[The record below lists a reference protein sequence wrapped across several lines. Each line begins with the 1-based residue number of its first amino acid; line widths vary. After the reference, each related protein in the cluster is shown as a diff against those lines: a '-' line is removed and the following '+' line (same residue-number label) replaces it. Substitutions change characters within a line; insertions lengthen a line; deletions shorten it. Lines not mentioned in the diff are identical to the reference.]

1 MRAMG
6 TVRRRTP
13 AAKCERGRKYRA
25 SLPFF
30 AAVDIER
37 ALTFS
42 NNYVG
47 ARGDRPRPD
56 RPTRA
61 GDDYAFRARV
71 DRYEFQVAATVIGM
85 LAPADHV
92 GQEIFVRYYSGLGT
106 YLTRIATNLS
116 LSTRSSVGKR
126 DAGASG
132 AATTETT
139 RHFSRVME
147 RIIRPQDAMQREA
160 LRAHMD
166 SILVDLEPLLTEEQ
180 VVRLELRQRRFGE
193 LMGPRRKERGGGG

>member
-1 MRAMG
+1 
-6 TVRRRTP
+6 
-13 AAKCERGRKYRA
+13 
-25 SLPFF
+25 
-30 AAVDIER
+30 VDIER
-37 ALTFS
+37 AVTFYC
-42 NNYVG
+42 NYVG
-47 ARGDRPRPD
+47 ARGDRRRPD

-61 GDDYAFRARV
+61 GDDYAFLARV
-71 DRYEFQVAATVIGM
+71 DRFEFQVAATVIGM

-92 GQEIFVRYYSGLGT
+92 GQETFVRYYNGLGTFCGETGLGT
-106 YLTRIATNLS
+106 YLNRIAMNLS
-116 LSTRSSVGKR
+116 LSTRSSAGKR

-193 LMGPRRKERGGGG
+193 LMGPRRKERGGGGWHRGER